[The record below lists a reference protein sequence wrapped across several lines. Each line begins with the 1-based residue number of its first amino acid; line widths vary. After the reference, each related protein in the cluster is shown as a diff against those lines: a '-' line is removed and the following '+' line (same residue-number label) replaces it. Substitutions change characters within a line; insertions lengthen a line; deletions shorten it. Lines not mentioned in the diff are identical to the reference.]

1 MRYQFETDESHFTLR
16 EEDLNAKEIK
26 KVIEEKMDIPI
37 TLKEAGEMAD
47 KMLAL
52 NNSINTL
59 YEQAVLEA
67 KRTSATADGEPVNKK
82 WEEDANDLW
91 NIRIIA
97 VDLDCAYD
105 EFLFRFGDNVILPN
119 SCCTVEV
126 VTKEAAKENDMD
138 WIKGTPELTKEDIK
152 HYKVGEILS
161 DYRKLGSSKYYFKFM

>member
-91 NIRIIA
+91 NIRINI
-97 VDLDCAYD
+97 VKM
-105 EFLFRFGDNVILPN
+105 FILPKVTYRFSAIFIKIPVVVFAEIEKHFQN
-119 SCCTVEV
+119 SRGT
-126 VTKEAAKENDMD
+126 TKVLKQQ
-138 WIKGTPELTKEDIK
+138 KQ
-152 HYKVGEILS
+152 S
-161 DYRKLGSSKYYFKFM
+161 